1 MRARIHAGT
10 FLLFSLL
17 PLAVFAQDP
26 GTPTTPQVAAP
37 SSSPD
42 KIRVGGNVM
51 MQKIVKQPMPV
62 YPQIAKQAKI
72 SGTVVL
78 HAIIGKDGMV
88 NDLQYISGPPLLMR
102 AAMDAVRQWEYEPT
116 LLNGEPMTVDATV
129 SVVFTLNNS
138 APPSS
143 PDSTQMAVPPSLS
156 SSASNS
162 LPDAAPLT
170 VIDPQFKADA
180 LHMMD
185 LMHYKDIVRQS
196 IEKVSADQRKSLF
209 KVFPDTP
216 DRDKIIDRFYEKLTD
231 LVESMEFEGGV
242 VRIYAKYLT
251 DDDIKALIQ
260 FYATPAGQHY
270 NDASQ
275 HLIPDISDF
284 GREIGARHAAGI
296 LRQLCV
302 EYPEL
307 KGVAIFCPGDSD
319 PDKKSLP
326 ANPAPPK
333 VPAQGL
339 Q

>member
-17 PLAVFAQDP
+17 PLAAFAQDP

-51 MQKIVKQPMPV
+51 MQEIVKRPMPV
-62 YPQIAKQAKI
+62 YPQIAEQAKI

-88 NDLQYISGPPLLMR
+88 NDLQYISGPALLMR

-116 LLNGEPMTVDATV
+116 LLNGEPVTVDTTV

-170 VIDPQFKADA
+170 VIDPQCKADA

-216 DRDKIIDRFYEKLTD
+216 
-231 LVESMEFEGGV
+231 
-242 VRIYAKYLT
+242 A
-251 DDDIKALIQ
+251 
-260 FYATPAGQHY
+260 ATKSSA
-270 NDASQ
+270 AST
-275 HLIPDISDF
+275 
-284 GREIGARHAAGI
+284 R
-296 LRQLCV
+296 
-302 EYPEL
+302 
-307 KGVAIFCPGDSD
+307 
-319 PDKKSLP
+319 
-326 ANPAPPK
+326 N
-333 VPAQGL
+333 
-339 Q
+339 